1 MHRRIDHLTRIYID
15 AVLNSVPSIG
25 RPEAALLLRE
35 LGVPVET
42 ALRVLTRPHER
53 RQSFGR
59 RLLAVGPAS
68 EAAR

>member
-1 MHRRIDHLTRIYID
+1 MHRRIDRLTQIYID

-25 RPEAALLLRE
+25 RLEAALLLRE

-59 RLLAVGPAS
+59 RVLAAGPAWA
-68 EAAR
+68 AAR